1 MNRKL
6 GLALL
11 GLWFGFALARSGA
24 SQYDYI
30 HRMFAGQDLHIAYLM
45 ATAIILAA
53 IGMRILKAAGNK
65 TIDGKPIAVK
75 VKPMSWSVVT
85 GGIIFGIGWGISG
98 ACPGTV
104 LPQIGEGK
112 LLGLFTV
119 AGLLAGTYVYAL
131 LQERKA

>member
-6 GLALL
+6 GFALL

-45 ATAIILAA
+45 GTAIVLAA

-65 TIDGKPIAVK
+65 TIDGKPITVK

-98 ACPGTV
+98 YCPATAMGRTFC
-104 LPQIGEGK
+104 IGVMS
-112 LLGLFTV
+112 F
-119 AGLLAGTYVYAL
+119 AP
-131 LQERKA
+131 